1 MIQIKLKDDYIT
13 WILPRYDERY
23 SYEDDAIT
31 PTRYLGS
38 IFAVDVDFERSSSFR
53 YECRSDSIDESA
65 VSDLIKYLINNAP
78 KFETFTAEEFK
89 DILEEDLYNITH

>member
-1 MIQIKLKDDYIT
+1 MILIKLKDDSIT
-13 WILPRYDERY
+13 WILPRYEEKY
-23 SYEDDAIT
+23 AYYDDSIT

-38 IFAVDVDFERSSSFR
+38 IFSVDVSFERSSSFR

-89 DILEEDLYNITH
+89 DILEEDLYNMTH